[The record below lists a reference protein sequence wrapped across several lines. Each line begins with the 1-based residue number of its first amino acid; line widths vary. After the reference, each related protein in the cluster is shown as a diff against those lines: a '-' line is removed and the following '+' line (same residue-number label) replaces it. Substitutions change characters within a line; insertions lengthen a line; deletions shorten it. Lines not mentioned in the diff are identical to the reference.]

1 MKKTTKLVIK
11 TAAKYAARS
20 AKKAA
25 VKIAADA
32 VKENTGLTSGR
43 KRERFSDTIV
53 MRDMRKRDREEVL
66 EMMRAF
72 YSSEAVLSNG
82 SDEIFNRDINE
93 CISESP
99 YAEGFVFELRLED
112 EKSSDTAAESI
123 PDSDEASAT
132 DSFDNPDT
140 PDEDNS
146 DSDQKSPRKKLLG
159 YAMIAHSFST
169 EYGKRCIWIEDLYL
183 KEEARGLGLASAFL
197 EFIRKE
203 YPDALHRLEAENEN
217 GHAMEVYRH
226 QGFSELPYVEM
237 VRDKQE
243 EK

>member
-99 YAEGFVFELRLED
+99 YAEGFVFEARQED
-112 EKSSDTAAESI
+112 EESSG
-123 PDSDEASAT
+123 DSG
-132 DSFDNPDT
+132 NPET
-140 PDEDNS
+140 PDVNNPGNDHTS
-146 DSDQKSPRKKLLG
+146 SGKKLLG